1 MNLGWSALTDVAG
14 GAEDL
19 IMLIFGESITET
31 KATDEGE
38 CKEGAGQAGSAGQ
51 ARGMLAPW
59 CAIVNNCKISR
70 NESSIEQKTQKKI
83 AYQYDQ
89 ELEANGEVELEVFDE
104 NAEAEQVL
112 NSVVPA
118 EEKVASA
125 KDIVESAKDTTAS
138 EKDTVVSAKFAG
150 IPMGDIKKIVLR
162 KTSESPSSEDLNK
175 GGKLRLFSPTDPE
188 WIALMEHVLHDQS
201 VDTFAYGKL
210 TVPGLGD
217 NTDAIANRN
226 LSRLEE
232 IEQEKTNTGEACF
245 VDILAPSRET
255 QAADAD
261 IIDRGSQNLSKSDSQ
276 DRLSFVHGRRLS
288 NVSEA
293 LDLPMDVVRRSST
306 GTVKVVDATGDGNL
320 CNNLT
325 IVRLDPQANI

>member
-51 ARGMLAPW
+51 ARGMLAP
-59 CAIVNNCKISR
+59 
-70 NESSIEQKTQKKI
+70 
-83 AYQYDQ
+83 
-89 ELEANGEVELEVFDE
+89 
-104 NAEAEQVL
+104 
-112 NSVVPA
+112 
-118 EEKVASA
+118 
-125 KDIVESAKDTTAS
+125 
-138 EKDTVVSAKFAG
+138 
-150 IPMGDIKKIVLR
+150 
-162 KTSESPSSEDLNK
+162 
-175 GGKLRLFSPTDPE
+175 

-293 LDLPMDVVRRSST
+293 LNLPMDVVRRSST